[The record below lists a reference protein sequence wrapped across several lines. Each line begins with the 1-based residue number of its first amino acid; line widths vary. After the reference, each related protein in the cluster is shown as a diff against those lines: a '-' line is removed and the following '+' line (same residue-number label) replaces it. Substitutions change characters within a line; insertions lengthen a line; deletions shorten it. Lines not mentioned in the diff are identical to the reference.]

1 MLPYSH
7 VVPINTASHGSLHN
21 SVLLADAFSE
31 FIAASSQLE
40 ASYRDLQQEV
50 AHLGVEL
57 AERNTALTRSLAN
70 NDRILGALQQII
82 DSMPCGVL
90 VLDSNETIVT
100 INPEGRRLLDLGN
113 LQVESLRALSD
124 VSPVDFASL
133 VARAE
138 HEIDSEVC
146 IPYAGGKRWVAI
158 GNRKL
163 SWVAVSQELED
174 PTPRL
179 KNIWILRDITATKNA
194 ERERETARNAMALAE
209 VSSILAHEI
218 RNPLA
223 CMELFAGL
231 IAEDRGN
238 DAPWVSPLRAGIRQL
253 SATVNN
259 VLNIHCGGNL
269 HLGPID
275 LVDSMQSGV
284 EFVRPIADQAGVH
297 LSFQCAED
305 KFMVLGNENLLRQII
320 LNLTCNAIRHTPL
333 GGKIEVSTRTMSLHG
348 NRSAL
353 VDVSDTGCG
362 MEPDILGR
370 IFEAGYSANGDTPGL
385 GLAVCKRL
393 MLSHGGEIRVSSKV
407 NHGTTFQLE
416 FPTL

>member
-7 VVPINTASHGSLHN
+7 AVPINNAVNGSLHS

-57 AERNTALTRSLAN
+57 AERNTALTRSLAE
-70 NDRILGALQQII
+70 NDRIRAALQQII

-90 VLDSNETIVT
+90 VLDSDEFIVT
-100 INPEGRRLLDLGN
+100 INPEGRRLLDVGN
-113 LQVESLRALSD
+113 VQVGSLRELSA
-124 VSPVDFASL
+124 VSQVDFAAL
-133 VARAE
+133 VARSGQE
-138 HEIDSEVC
+138 LDSEVC
-146 IPYAGGKRWVAI
+146 IAYAGGMRWVAI

-163 SWVAVSQELED
+163 LCEPADREFESQTL
-174 PTPRL
+174 RL
-179 KNIWILRDITATKNA
+179 KSIWIMRDITASKQA
-194 ERERETARNAMALAE
+194 ERERENARNAMALAE

-253 SATVNN
+253 SGTVNN
-259 VLNIHCGGNL
+259 VLNMHCGGNL

-275 LVDSMQSGV
+275 LVDTMQSGV
-284 EFVRPIADQAGVH
+284 EFVRPIADQAGVD
-297 LSFQCAED
+297 LFFRGADD
-305 KFMVLGNENLLRQII
+305 KLMVLGNENLLRQII
-320 LNLTCNAIRHTPL
+320 LNLVCNAIRHTAP
-333 GGKIEVSTRTMSLHG
+333 GGKIEVSMSELSLLG
-348 NRSAL
+348 NTSAL
-353 VDVSDTGCG
+353 VEITDTGCG
-362 MEPDILGR
+362 MEPQILDR
-370 IFEAGYSANGDTPGL
+370 IFEPGFSGTGDTPGL

-393 MLSHGGEIRVSSKV
+393 MVSHNGEIRVSSQV
-407 NHGTTFQLE
+407 NQGTTFRLE